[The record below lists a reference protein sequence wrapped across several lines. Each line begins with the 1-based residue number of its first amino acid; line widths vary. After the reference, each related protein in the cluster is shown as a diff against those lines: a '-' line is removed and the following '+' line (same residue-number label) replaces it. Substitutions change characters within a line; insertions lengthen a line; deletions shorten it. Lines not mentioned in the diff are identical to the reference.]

1 MFWQQIVNGVSLGAI
16 YALITIG
23 YSMVYGIMKMMNFA
37 HGDVY
42 MFGTFLTYT
51 LMTAFHFNIFTA
63 VLVGLAVGA
72 ALAALVEI
80 AAYRPLRNAPQGRNI
95 SMITALGAA
104 YIIQN
109 GEEIF
114 WGVEARRFPS
124 IVGGDVVSI
133 LGLSISKV
141 QIMTLLLSVM
151 LLVLFHFFLKYHKV
165 GKAILCLAQDVDTSS
180 LMGIP
185 INRTAS
191 IVYALGG
198 MLGVAGGILYCSAY
212 NVISIAMGFSGTIVA
227 FTAAVFGGIG
237 SLSGALLGS
246 LIVGLAQSLVGAYVS
261 TTFRDVITFGILIIL
276 LLIRPEGLLGKR
288 TKIKV

>member
-1 MFWQQIVNGVSLGAI
+1 
-16 YALITIG
+16 
-23 YSMVYGIMKMMNFA
+23 
-37 HGDVY
+37 
-42 MFGTFLTYT
+42 
-51 LMTAFHFNIFTA
+51 
-63 VLVGLAVGA
+63 
-72 ALAALVEI
+72 
-80 AAYRPLRNAPQGRNI
+80 
-95 SMITALGAA
+95 
-104 YIIQN
+104 
-109 GEEIF
+109 
-114 WGVEARRFPS
+114 
-124 IVGGDVVSI
+124 
-133 LGLSISKV
+133 
-141 QIMTLLLSVM
+141 
-151 LLVLFHFFLKYHKV
+151 
-165 GKAILCLAQDVDTSS
+165 
-180 LMGIP
+180 MGIP

-212 NVISIAMGFSGTIVA
+212 NVISIAMGCSGTIVA

>member
-51 LMTAFHFNIFTA
+51 LLTALKCNLVTA
-63 VLVGLAVGA
+63 VLVGLVVGA
-72 ALAALVEI
+72 ILAALVEI
-80 AAYRPLRNAPQGRNI
+80 LAYRPLRTAPQGRTI

-114 WGVEARRFPS
+114 WGVEPQRFPAV
-124 IVGGDVVSI
+124 IGEDAI
-133 LGLSISKV
+133 NLLGLSLSKV
-141 QIMTLLLSVM
+141 QLFTLAFSVLLLI
-151 LLVLFHFFLKYHKV
+151 LFHFFLKHHKV
-165 GKAILCLAQDVDTSS
+165 GKAILCLSQDVETSS

-185 INRTAS
+185 INRTVS
-191 IVYALGG
+191 IVFAIGG
-198 MLGVAGGILYCSAY
+198 MLGVVGGILYSAAY

-227 FTAAVFGGIG
+227 FTACVFGGIG
-237 SLSGALLGS
+237 SLGGALVGS
-246 LIVGLAQSLVGAYVS
+246 LVVGLCQSLAGAYIS
-261 TTFRDVITFGILIIL
+261 TTFRDVITFTLLIVL
-276 LLIRPEGLLGKR
+276 LLIRPEGLLGRR